1 MCVDIAEDI
10 WTSDSFS
17 LLPLLDAAVLC
28 ETLVSSCVLKMTLK
42 SYAPHFVSTSEVHVK
57 YLHIVAYFE
66 NTRQSNLIVPSRF
79 EISVVLKLL
88 HIYRVG
94 QKSGATDS

>member
-1 MCVDIAEDI
+1 MII
-10 WTSDSFS
+10 
-17 LLPLLDAAVLC
+17 
-28 ETLVSSCVLKMTLK
+28 CVLKMTLK
-42 SYAPHFVSTSEVHVK
+42 SYAPHFVATSEVHVK